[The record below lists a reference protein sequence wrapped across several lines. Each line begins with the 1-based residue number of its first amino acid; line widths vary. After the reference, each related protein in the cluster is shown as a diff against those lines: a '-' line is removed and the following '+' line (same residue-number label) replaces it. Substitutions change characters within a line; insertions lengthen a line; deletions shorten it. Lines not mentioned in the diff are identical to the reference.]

1 MKSVRLVASDMDHTL
16 LTADGELPPGFLE
29 EIRQLNQAGVL
40 FVAASGRPLVTLR
53 SMFPPS
59 DGIAYIAD
67 NGGTVVY
74 RDEILFQS
82 LLPTASYHEMIEL
95 TRSRTTGIP
104 MICGVESAYVWVGH
118 RAHEEVLRRF
128 QTVIEFVDDL
138 SQVDVPA
145 DKFTAHFADGAARH
159 YYETVFQPAYG
170 ADYSVTTGGAAWMDI
185 MNQGV
190 TKGRALGV
198 LADHLDL
205 AQDELMAFGDAPN
218 DLEMLGSV
226 YHSYA
231 VSNAEDAIHEVARF
245 TTASNEEH
253 GVPQV
258 IRALI
263 AARGQEDGAWDSG
276 PASGL

>member
-16 LTADGELPPGFLE
+16 LTGDGELPAGFLD
-29 EIRQLNQAGVL
+29 EIRQLNEAGVL

-53 SMFPPS
+53 TMFPPS

-67 NGGTVVY
+67 NGGTVVH

-82 LLPTASYHEMIEL
+82 ILPTASYHEMTEL
-95 TRSRTTGIP
+95 TLSRTTGIP
-104 MICGVESAYVWVGH
+104 VICGTESAYAWVGH
-118 RAHEEVLRRF
+118 LAHEEVLRRF
-128 QTVIEFVDDL
+128 QTAIEFVDDL
-138 SQVDVPA
+138 TQVDVPA

-170 ADYSVTTGGAAWMDI
+170 ADYSVTIGGAAWMDP
-185 MNQGV
+185 GV
-190 TKGRALGV
+190 TKGHALGV
-198 LADHLDL
+198 LAGHLGL
-205 AQDELMAFGDAPN
+205 EHDELMAFGDALN

-231 VSNAEDAIHEVARF
+231 VSNADAAIHEVARF

-253 GVPQV
+253 GVPQI

-263 AARGQEDGAWDSG
+263 AARGEDDGARTG
-276 PASGL
+276 

>member
-16 LTADGELPPGFLE
+16 LTGDGELPPGFLD
-29 EIRQLNQAGVL
+29 EIRRLNEAGVL

-53 SMFPPS
+53 TMFPAGE
-59 DGIAYIAD
+59 GIAYIAD

-82 LLPTASYHEMIEL
+82 ILPTASYHDMIEL
-95 TRSRTTGIP
+95 TGSRTTGIP
-104 MICGVESAYVWVGH
+104 MICGVDSAYVWNGH
-118 RAHEEVLRRF
+118 RAHQDVLRRF
-128 QTVIEFVDDL
+128 QTTIEFVDDL
-138 SQVDVPA
+138 TEVDVVA
-145 DKFTAHFADGAARH
+145 DKFTAHFADGQARH
-159 YYETVFQPAYG
+159 YYETVFQPVYG
-170 ADYSVTTGGAAWMDI
+170 TDYSVTVGGAQWMDI
-185 MNQGV
+185 MNPGV
-190 TKGRALGV
+190 TKGHALGV
-198 LADHLDL
+198 LAEHLGL
-205 AQDELMAFGDAPN
+205 QHDELMAFGDALN

-231 VSNAEDAIHEVARF
+231 VSNADEAIHEVARF

-263 AARGQEDGAWDSG
+263 AARTEGDAAGIA
-276 PASGL
+276 

>member
-16 LTADGELPPGFLE
+16 LTGDGELPVGFLDDIE
-29 EIRQLNQAGVL
+29 RLNEAGVL

-53 SMFPPS
+53 AMFPPS

-82 LLPTASYHEMIEL
+82 ILPTASYRGMIEL
-95 TRSRTTGIP
+95 TLSQTTGIP
-104 MICGVESAYVWVGH
+104 MICGVESAYAWSGH
-118 RAHEEVLRRF
+118 RAHEDVLRRF
-128 QTVIEFVDDL
+128 QTAIEFVDDL
-138 SQVDVPA
+138 TAVDVIA
-145 DKFTAHFADGAARH
+145 DKFTAHFADGQARH
-159 YYETVFQPAYG
+159 YYDTVFQPAYG
-170 ADYSVTTGGAAWMDI
+170 DRYSVTVGGAQWMDI

-190 TKGRALGV
+190 TKGHALGV
-198 LADHLDL
+198 LAERLGLQH
-205 AQDELMAFGDAPN
+205 DELMAFGDALN

-231 VSNAEDAIHEVARF
+231 VSNADAAIHEVARF

-263 AARGQEDGAWDSG
+263 AARTEGDATGIA
-276 PASGL
+276 